1 MKNKW
6 DEKTKFQVVLE
17 GLRGK
22 EVAEIVV
29 STAFIRHSIKR
40 GT

>member
-22 EVAEIVV
+22 EVAEIC
-29 STAFIRHSIKR
+29 SQYGIHQAQY
-40 GT
+40 